1 MFKKIKKLHV
11 KLSMLYIFF
20 AVLMGIFISAFGYWI
35 TWNLATGMYSE
46 KAQQASALAAT
57 YVDGDRIGQYLQTME
72 KDEEYKLLQ
81 EWLNTMKE
89 EMDILYLY
97 VFQPGTDSLTY
108 LLEAQTPED
117 DPAYISTLGD
127 VYQYT
132 DLEYTYLLPDVE
144 AKQGSDEVIITTESL
159 FFGSGVSAWS
169 PVLDSQGNLAAMVEV
184 DFALDQVSTTIRFS
198 LFLMLGTFAVLI
210 LLLIAFQTL
219 TIRKMIT
226 VPLKKLTDRTLRFAS
241 EGELSDLGDDIK
253 TGDELQTLSEAFT
266 QMAQDIVAYTREQ
279 ADIVASRERI
289 ATELQVATDMERSM
303 LPKDIDDDFTG
314 KKYMDVRGSVRIA
327 PQMGGDFY
335 DYFALD
341 EHRMAIVLC
350 DGRESGIPAAMKL
363 VVAQTIIRSRFSA
376 DRRLSEIATEINR
389 QLYVEE
395 GKKRPLATFLGI
407 LDTEEGSFCYVNA
420 GYNAPVVMRQG
431 ERYELLTSPAYVPF
445 GVEENVVYRELGLEL
460 HQGDRLLFYSE
471 GVSNAKNPK
480 GELYGAERLR
490 SRLNE
495 IRNRDMTCS
504 SLINELFS
512 SVELFMADVKAEDDQ
527 VLLILE
533 YRRGSRDQAQIV
545 LAPYMGQLP
554 HLQDFMKEQLSV
566 NQIDAKTCALVLV
579 CAEEI
584 FSICCRYAV
593 GDRVEVFCAITG
605 GGRLTL
611 RYTVDL
617 HGKDPLNDPS
627 SVVKNTLSFLE
638 KSADRFELLK
648 SGQRSTFVLVKELMA
663 QDAAAQE

>member
-1 MFKKIKKLHV
+1 MFKRVKKLHL
-11 KLSMLYIFF
+11 KLSILYAFF
-20 AVLMGIFISAFGYWI
+20 AVVMGIFISIFGYRI
-35 TWNLATGMYSE
+35 TWNLATSMYSE
-46 KAQQASALAAT
+46 KAEQASALAAT
-57 YVDGDRIGQYLQTME
+57 YVDGDRIAKYAETLE
-72 KDEEYKLLQ
+72 KDEAYYILQ
-81 EWLNTMKE
+81 ERLNTMKE

-97 VFQPGTDSLTY
+97 VFLPGTDSFTY

-127 VYQYT
+127 VYEYT
-132 DLEYTYLLPDVE
+132 DLEYTYLVPDVE
-144 AKQGSDEVIITTESL
+144 AKRGSDQVIITTESL

-184 DFALDQVSTTIRFS
+184 DFALDQVSATIRTS
-198 LFLMLGTFAVLI
+198 LTLMVGTFAVLI
-210 LLLIAFQTL
+210 LLLIAVQTL
-219 TIRKMIT
+219 TTRKMIT
-226 VPLKKLTDRTLRFAS
+226 VPLKKLTDRTLCFVS

-266 QMAQDIVAYTREQ
+266 QMAKDIAAYTKEQ
-279 ADIVASRERI
+279 SDMVASRERI
-289 ATELQVATDMERSM
+289 ATELKVATDMELSM
-303 LPKDIDDDFTG
+303 LPRDIDDFNG
-314 KKYMDVRGSVRIA
+314 KKYIDVRGSLRVA

-350 DGRESGIPAAMKL
+350 DGQDSGIAAAMQL
-363 VVAQTIIRSRFSA
+363 VVAQTIIRSQFSA
-376 DRRLSEIATEINR
+376 DRRLSETATEINR

-395 GKKRPLATFLGI
+395 GHKRPLATFLGI
-407 LDTEEGSFCYVNA
+407 LDTEEGSFSYVNA

-431 ERYELLTSPAYVPF
+431 ERYDLLTSPAYVPF

-480 GELYGAERLR
+480 GEPYGAERLR

-504 SLINELFS
+504 SLLSELFS

-554 HLQDFMKEQLSV
+554 HLQDFMKEQLSA
-566 NQIDAKTCALVLV
+566 NRIDSKTCALVLV

-593 GDRVEVFCAITG
+593 GDRVEIFCAITG
-605 GGRLTL
+605 EGRLTL
-611 RYTVDL
+611 RFTVDL
-617 HGKDPLNDPS
+617 HGKDPLTDPS

-638 KSADRFELLK
+638 KNADRFEFLK
-648 SGQRSTFVLVKELMA
+648 SGQRSTFVLVKELLA
-663 QDAAAQE
+663 QDATSL